1 MIKIT
6 LIVLTVAVTLSAI
19 AFGYWLA
26 RIHRDLENIRWF
38 EEMTIDDLL
47 SDTPI
52 ARKLDR
58 DYGFDNSM

>member
-6 LIVLTVAVTLSAI
+6 VIILTIAVTLCLI

-26 RIHRDLENIRWF
+26 RIHRDLENVKWF
-38 EEMTIDDLL
+38 REMTIDELL

-52 ARKLDR
+52 ADKMDR
-58 DYGFDNSM
+58 DYGFKD